1 MKKLMQVLL
10 YRLFGQKPVTNI
22 ERIVTKFNSIYPTTR
37 PTEKEWANEFKVGS
51 RYGHRGS
58 FYQQN

>member
-1 MKKLMQVLL
+1 MQILL
-10 YRLFGQKPVTNI
+10 FRLFGHKPVTNI
-22 ERIVTKFNSIYPTTR
+22 QIFIPKFNSIYPTNR

>member
-1 MKKLMQVLL
+1 MQILL
-10 YRLFGQKPVTNI
+10 LRLFGQKPVTNLQI
-22 ERIVTKFNSIYPTTR
+22 SIPKFKTLVPENR

-58 FYQQN
+58 FYNKN